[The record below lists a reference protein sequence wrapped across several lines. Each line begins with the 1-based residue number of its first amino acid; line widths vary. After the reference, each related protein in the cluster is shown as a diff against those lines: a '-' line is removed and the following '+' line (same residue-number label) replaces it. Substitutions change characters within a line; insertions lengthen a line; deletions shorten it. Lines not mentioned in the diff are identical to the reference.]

1 MLGTRFTFFSTHAS
15 RNFSPRV
22 FFAYLPVVL
31 LIGHTG
37 QQSRRGHHRR
47 CAQQQGLLPFGRHPS
62 SLILLAMAS
71 SGGDT
76 APSRLLRCPCKD
88 ADGSCLEHSNLLLAN
103 GHPLGGAFRFE
114 TSASSKNR
122 KFQSVL
128 VRNLCVPG
136 TKLVGRYDLR
146 RHHYS
151 VEACQYFDGVG
162 KYPSPDRNK
171 RYLTTP
177 VAASTAKAEGFCD
190 AINAEKEAPADK
202 NKRIIGQRYFW
213 PPNHSRHEV

>member
-1 MLGTRFTFFSTHAS
+1 MCRGTTTQEYINLTGWFTRAKSRSRCSAQDSHFCQHTLS
-15 RNFSPRV
+15 RNFSSRV

-37 QQSRRGHHRR
+37 QRSRRGHHRR

-62 SLILLAMAS
+62 SLIFLAMAS

-76 APSRLLRCPCKD
+76 APGRLLRCPCKD
-88 ADGSCLEHSNLLLAN
+88 ADGLCLEFSNLLLAN

-136 TKLVGRYDLR
+136 TKLVGRAHLGRTPRLPLLMLLR
-146 RHHYS
+146 MLLLWS
-151 VEACQYFDGVG
+151 LMLVG
-162 KYPSPDRNK
+162 RMHLFPPSWLPTN
-171 RYLTTP
+171 
-177 VAASTAKAEGFCD
+177 
-190 AINAEKEAPADK
+190 
-202 NKRIIGQRYFW
+202 Q
-213 PPNHSRHEV
+213 